1 MGERLVIT
9 VREGAQLLGVSE
21 RRLYALVADGALPEG
36 IVIRLGRAVRLSG
49 PRLRRWLGVDTNQ
62 EGLGPERPTVNGTN
76 RIATSEHILR
86 RSASDAG
93 D

>member
-62 EGLGPERPTVNGTN
+62 EGPGPERPTVDGTN
-76 RIATSEHILR
+76 RSATSEHILR

>member
-62 EGLGPERPTVNGTN
+62 EGPGPERPTVDGTN
-76 RIATSEHILR
+76 RIATSEQVLR

>member
-9 VREGAQLLGVSE
+9 VREGAQMLGVSE

-49 PRLRRWLGVDTNQ
+49 PRLRRWLGVDTDQ
-62 EGLGPERPTVNGTN
+62 DGPERLTVAGTN

-86 RSASDAG
+86 RSASNAG